1 MADIAMLWAALTLP
15 QAIVIAAATIALAL
29 CART

>member
-1 MADIAMLWAALTLP
+1 MPDFAALWAALTLP

-29 CART
+29 CIRT